1 MENHG
6 NAGHL
11 PAVATVAVLLI
22 TTVPWTAAGATAA
35 LPQTPI
41 HEVKEEHFG
50 TEVSD
55 PYRWLEDTKSPEVV
69 AWLRA
74 ENDYTRAVLD
84 SLPELAGLKARIH
97 ALNDA
102 GITVSNVQLEGNR
115 VFYFKTSPG
124 TDNRRLFVRD
134 GFAGKE
140 RLLVDPEQLTAGGK
154 HYSIDYFRPSQ
165 DGKLVAYGISPG
177 GSEDSVLQVM
187 DVDTGKVFGERISR
201 TQYAAVSW
209 LPDNRSFFYL
219 RFAQL
224 PPDAPRV
231 MRYKKGQVYR
241 HRIGADPDAEPP
253 VFGYGTSRQASIGED
268 DFPYLVVIA
277 GCPYVFGGIAHG
289 VKNETT
295 IYFAPLKA
303 TGSPEIPWRL
313 LADVGDEVTQF
324 DARGNEVFLLTHKNS
339 PRFKIIKTSL
349 AHPDLAKAA
358 AVVPESEVVIRAFGV
373 AKDALYVRDLT
384 GAMSRLRRYPF
395 STGKPQTISLPYDGS
410 ISNLTADP
418 RRPGAALALTS
429 WTRSS
434 TWFSMDP
441 KNQLVDVHLAPPNP
455 ADFSEIASEEVKAPS
470 ADGTLVPLSIIY
482 KKGLAR
488 DGSHPT
494 LITGYGAYGIT
505 LEPAFNPM
513 LLAWLERGGV
523 YAVAHVRGGGDNGE
537 DWHQA
542 GMKLTK
548 QNTIDDFV
556 GCAKYL
562 IDKKYTSSP
571 RLAGSGTSA
580 GGITI
585 GGAITQHPEL
595 FAAAVDRVG
604 VSDMIRFE
612 ISEGGPANTQEFGT
626 IKTAEGFKGL
636 LAMSAYHHVSDKTP
650 YPAVMLTGGI
660 NDPRVPVW
668 QPAKMTAR
676 LQAATSSG
684 KPILL
689 RLEYDAGHGLGSTKS
704 QLETELADQ
713 YSFLLWQLGASKQIA
728 AER

>member
-6 NAGHL
+6 NAGRL
-11 PAVATVAVLLI
+11 RAVAIVALLLI
-22 TTVPWTAAGATAA
+22 SSVPWAVAAATAT

-41 HEVKEEHFG
+41 REVKEEHFG

-55 PYRWLEDTKSPEVV
+55 PYRWLEDTKNPEVV
-69 AWLRA
+69 AWLKA

-102 GITVSNVQLEGNR
+102 GVTVSSVQLEGNR

-124 TDNRRLFVRD
+124 TDNRSLFVRE

-140 RLLVDPEQLTAGGK
+140 RLLVDPEKLTAGGK
-154 HYSIDYFRPSQ
+154 HYSMDYFRPSR

-201 TQYAAVSW
+201 TQYALVSW

-231 MRYKKGQVYR
+231 MRYKKGLVYR
-241 HRIGADPDAEPP
+241 HRVGADPEGEPP
-253 VFGYGTSRQASIGED
+253 VFGYGTSRQAQIGED
-268 DFPYLVVIA
+268 DFPFLVVTPK
-277 GCPYVFGGIAHG
+277 CPYVFGVIAHG
-289 VKNETT
+289 VKNEATV
-295 IYFAPLKA
+295 YFAPLKA
-303 TGSPEIPWRL
+303 IGSGQIPWRL

-324 DARGNEVFLLTHKNS
+324 EARGDEVFLLTHKVS

-349 AHPDLAKAA
+349 SHPDLAKATVA
-358 AVVPESEVVIRAFGV
+358 VPESEVVIRAFGI
-373 AKDALYVRDLT
+373 AKDALYVRDLS
-384 GAMSRLRRYPF
+384 GGISRLRRYPF
-395 STGKPQTISLPYDGS
+395 STGKPQIVSLPFDGA
-410 ISNLTADP
+410 ISNLTADS
-418 RRPGAALALTS
+418 RRPGTTFALTS

-434 TWFSMDP
+434 TWFSMDA
-441 KNQLVDVHLAPPNP
+441 KNRLVDVHLAPPNP
-455 ADFSEIASEEVKAPS
+455 ADFSEIVSEEVKAPS
-470 ADGTLVPLSIIY
+470 ADGTPVPLSIIY

-494 LITGYGAYGIT
+494 LVAGYGAYGIT

-513 LLAWLERGGV
+513 LLAWLERGGI

-556 GCAKYL
+556 GSAKYL

-571 RLAGSGTSA
+571 RLAGTGTSA

-604 VSDMIRFE
+604 VSDMMRFE
-612 ISEGGPANTQEFGT
+612 VSEGGPANTQEFGT
-626 IKTAEGFKGL
+626 IQTAEGFKGL
-636 LAMSAYHHVSDKTP
+636 LAMSAYHHVKDKTP
-650 YPAVMLTGGI
+650 YPAVLLTGGL

-668 QPAKMTAR
+668 QPAKMAAR

-704 QLETELADQ
+704 QLEAELADQ
-713 YSFLLWQLGASKQIA
+713 YAFLLWQLGASKQIA